1 MIVNP
6 LSYPGN
12 KNKLLSQIIP
22 ELPNNCS
29 QIVEIFCGSGV
40 VSLNSKINNI
50 ILNDISIQATNLLNY
65 FYTTSFEKII
75 SKIEDIILEY
85 KLTYTYKEGK
95 GKYVELK
102 HEGLSN
108 YNREGYQKLKDDYN
122 NQNDINK
129 LIVLLIYGFNHY
141 IRFNNDNKFN
151 VPVGKVDLSA
161 SIYKNLELFVN
172 HIKSKTIS
180 FSNKD
185 FREPSLYQNKNAVYY
200 FDPPYLITNA
210 PYNNNWNID
219 DEMDLLNLLDKL
231 NNNGIKFAL
240 SNVILS
246 NGKENKL
253 LQEWSK
259 KYTTLI
265 LKRQYRNANYQKK
278 NITDTIEVLIKNY

>member
-6 LSYPGN
+6 ISYPGN

-40 VSLNSKINNI
+40 VSINSNINNI
-50 ILNDISIQATNLLNY
+50 LLNDISIHAIDLLKY
-65 FYTTSFEKII
+65 FYTTSFEDII

-95 GKYVELK
+95 ANYIELK

-108 YNREGYQKLKDDYN
+108 YNREGYQKLKNDYN
-122 NQNDINK
+122 KQNDINK

-141 IRFNNDNKFN
+141 IRFNNDNQFN
-151 VPVGKVDLSA
+151 VPVGKVDLSS
-161 SIYKNLELFVN
+161 SIYKNLKLFVD

-185 FREPSLYQNKNAVYY
+185 FREPSLYLGPKAFYY
-200 FDPPYLITNA
+200 FDSLYLITNA
-210 PYNNNWNID
+210 PYNSTWTID
-219 DEMDLLNLLDKL
+219 NEKDLLN
-231 NNNGIKFAL
+231 
-240 SNVILS
+240 
-246 NGKENKL
+246 
-253 LQEWSK
+253 
-259 KYTTLI
+259 
-265 LKRQYRNANYQKK
+265 
-278 NITDTIEVLIKNY
+278 

>member
-29 QIVEIFCGSGV
+29 QIIEIFCGSGV
-40 VSLNSKINNI
+40 VSINSNI
-50 ILNDISIQATNLLNY
+50 DNILFNDNSIHAINLLKY
-65 FYTTSFEKII
+65 FYTTPFEEII
-75 SKIEDIILEY
+75 SKIEDIIFEY
-85 KLTYTYKEGK
+85 NLTYTYKEGK
-95 GKYVELK
+95 SNYIELK

-108 YNREGYQKLKDDYN
+108 YNRDGYQKLKNDYN

-151 VPVGKVDLSA
+151 VPVGKVDLSV
-161 SIYKNLELFVN
+161 SIYKHLELFVN
-172 HIKSKTIS
+172 HIKSKNIS

-185 FREPSLYQNKNAVYY
+185 FREPSLYQNKNAIYY

-210 PYNNNWNID
+210 PYNSTWNID
-219 DEMDLLNLLDKL
+219 DEKDLLNLLDEL
-231 NNNGIKFAL
+231 NNKGIKFIL
-240 SNVILS
+240 SNVLLS

-253 LQEWSK
+253 LKEWSK